1 MHITTE
7 APIGVETE
15 KQFRAEPSWQ
25 DKIMQQITE
34 AMVDGTSETTLDLLY
49 YIHERMVR
57 TAAPGHLCRVKLKEF
72 QAYEAKRRGIPPS
85 ISQEV
90 WNAFDWRH
98 AFESPC
104 ND

>member
-25 DKIMQQITE
+25 DKIMHQITE
-34 AMVDGTSETTLDLLY
+34 VTIDDASEVTLDLLY
-49 YIHERMVR
+49 YILDRMVHTR
-57 TAAPGHLCRVKLKEF
+57 PSERCIVTLDDF
-72 QAYEAKRRGIPPS
+72 QAYEQSHGGASPVECREAWS
-85 ISQEV
+85 TL
-90 WNAFDWRH
+90 DWRH

-104 ND
+104 E